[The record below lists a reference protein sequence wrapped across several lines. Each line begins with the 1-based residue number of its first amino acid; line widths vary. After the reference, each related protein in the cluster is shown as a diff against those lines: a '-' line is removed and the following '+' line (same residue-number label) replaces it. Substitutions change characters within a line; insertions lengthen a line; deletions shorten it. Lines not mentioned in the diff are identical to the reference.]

1 MTRRGVTIGVAVI
14 LLLLFYFA
22 AALLFNRTNPER
34 EVRLIPVQQHLPF
47 VPGPP
52 RLMIYLRGGR

>member
-22 AALLFNRTNPER
+22 AALLFNRTNPQR
-34 EVRLIPVQQHLPF
+34 EVHLNPVRQTLFHF
-47 VPGPP
+47 SN
-52 RLMIYLRGGR
+52 R